1 MRKVFVA
8 SMFFLAALILTA
20 AGPSAHAELSCQEKC
35 LSYCCTD
42 SKCTKKKQSECYY
55 DCLNSCNDPQKQN
68 KPVTR
73 PPHS

>member
-1 MRKVFVA
+1 MRKY
-8 SMFFLAALILTA
+8 FLALIFLFAAAMLIASGANAL
-20 AGPSAHAELSCQEKC
+20 AELSCQEKC

-55 DCLNSCNDPQKQN
+55 DCLNSCNDPRLQTQ
-68 KPVTR
+68 PAER